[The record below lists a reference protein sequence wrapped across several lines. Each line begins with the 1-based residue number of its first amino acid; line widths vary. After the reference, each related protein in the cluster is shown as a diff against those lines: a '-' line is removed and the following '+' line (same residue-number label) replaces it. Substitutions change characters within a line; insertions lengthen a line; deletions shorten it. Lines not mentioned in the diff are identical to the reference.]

1 MSILLFYESIDI
13 DINGMLNSSDEV
25 ASYNDT
31 LDFDTSFGANFRA
44 EFDLID
50 SFNVTGE
57 SGDILYSNWSISLPR
72 ELVLLLP
79 PPPIPP
85 PPILPLPIPPLPI
98 PPPPTPLSLL
108 STISTKRASLT
119 PSDSIS

>member
-13 DINGMLNSSDEV
+13 DVNGILNSSDEV

-31 LDFDTSFGANFRA
+31 LDFDTSFSTNFRA

-50 SFNVTGE
+50 LFNVTGE
-57 SGDILYSNWSISLPR
+57 SGDTLYSNWSISLPR

-85 PPILPLPIPPLPI
+85 LPI
-98 PPPPTPLSLL
+98 PPPPIPPPPIPLSLL
-108 STISTKRASLT
+108 STIATKRASLT
-119 PSDSIS
+119 PSDSVS

>member
-13 DINGMLNSSDEV
+13 DVNGMLNSSDEV

-31 LDFDTSFGANFRA
+31 LDFDASFGANFGA

-50 SFNVTGE
+50 SFNITGE
-57 SGDILYSNWSISLPR
+57 SGDTLYSNWSISLPR
-72 ELVLLLP
+72 ESVLLLP

-85 PPILPLPIPPLPI
+85 PPT
-98 PPPPTPLSLL
+98 PPPPIPLSLL
-108 STISTKRASLT
+108 STITTKRASLT